1 MSNKSF
7 ELNRTTKTLAKLF
20 PALLVL
26 TPMIAVAGSI
36 DQSTSVPQEFSSD
49 AQYIIGKDVT
59 ITSVDTTPA
68 VAVTGSNVT
77 EATNQGNLSGKEDA
91 LNVNTGAQ
99 RVTVNNVAG
108 ASISST
114 TGNAVNVVSM
124 LGDFNNSGSVTGA
137 EKGILVSN
145 RSSAININNSKTGSI
160 KGQTGISSAVGIG
173 VNNAGTITAT
183 NGDGIFLTNGNTK
196 ITNAGE
202 IKASANGINV
212 TDSARADI
220 TNVGKIDGDATAIF
234 FGSDKD
240 NTLMLK
246 TGSILNG
253 DVITTVSKSNTL
265 ELNGTGSE
273 DSNFIGLN
281 DGDGFASV
289 TMAGENWVMTGDID
303 VIGSGD
309 AIKVNTGS
317 LTLGGDVTN
326 SGNTLVAKNA
336 TLQLG
341 TGKGKATLTGGL
353 TNNGTVIFNQGEN
366 FIFATGITGTG
377 SVEKVDAN
385 ILTLTG
391 NNSYSGDTVLH
402 GGTTL
407 VAEGATLG
415 VKGSNATLTVE
426 NGATFA
432 SAGEVNNN
440 AMILSGGTLAAWNA
454 IAGNP
459 ASSAATADVL
469 NGNMTNN
476 GTLLL
481 SGQNNAVGNNY
492 TIKGDY
498 TGAAGSTI
506 VMNSVVAD
514 DSSATDHLTI
524 TGSSFGQSGISINN
538 IGGQGA
544 QTVNGMEVV
553 SVGGSSDAKM
563 TLAKPVVAGK
573 WEYSLNKHTDG
584 NWYLESTANASEDPA
599 DDTTDP
605 DNTSGNTDGGNG
617 GNGGNGGDT
626 GNGDNS
632 GGNNNGGNTDN
643 GNGTGGNTPSNNGTN
658 TGPEVLAP
666 ETGAYLGNYL
676 AAQSMFLHKRD
687 DRDQITFRNV
697 DDLNTWMY
705 VKGRYHENNVD
716 GDKGSYDTTTMTLQ
730 VGSDFMS
737 KAMENGVLHAGGM
750 FGAGQ
755 AKTHSDAKHN
765 VRDAQGKV
773 DGFNVGLYATWQED
787 QNLRLGNYVDTWA
800 AYSWFNNKVT
810 SDRNDESYHSQGFA
824 ASVEVGH
831 AWVVASEKERA
842 WKIEPQAQVIYSYL
856 DQENHTDRDGVR
868 ITTLDNDGVLGRLG
882 VKSSYFLQ
890 KDVKAWQPYVAVN
903 WLKGAGQNDLA
914 FNGETTSNDT
924 PDDRGQLELGVT
936 GNLNDTT
943 TISLRASGEWGENS
957 YAAYGGHVLLNHRW

>member
-281 DGDGFASV
+281 DGDGFASM
-289 TMAGENWVMTGDID
+289 TMAGENWAMTGDID

-605 DNTSGNTDGGNG
+605 DNTSGNTD
-617 GNGGNGGDT
+617 GGNGGDT

>member
-99 RVTVNNVAG
+99 RVVVNNVAG
-108 ASISST
+108 ASVSST
-114 TGNAVNVVSM
+114 TGSAVHVVSM

-137 EKGILVSN
+137 EKGILVSDK
-145 RSSAININNSKTGSI
+145 SSAININNSKTGSI

-212 TDSARADI
+212 TDSARTDI

-234 FGSDKD
+234 FGSDKE
-240 NTLMLK
+240 NTLTLK

-366 FIFATGITGTG
+366 FTFATGITGTG

-454 IAGNP
+454 IAGNN

-599 DDTTDP
+599 VDTTDP
-605 DNTSGNTDGGNG
+605 DNTSGNTD
-617 GNGGNGGDT
+617 GGNGGDT

>member
-36 DQSTSVPQEFSSD
+36 DQSTSVPQELSSD

-309 AIKVNTGS
+309 SIKVNTGS

-366 FIFATGITGTG
+366 FTFATGITGTG

-454 IAGNP
+454 IAGNN

-617 GNGGNGGDT
+617 GDT

-666 ETGAYLGNYL
+666 ETCAYLGNYL

>member
-77 EATNQGNLSGKEDA
+77 EATNQGNLSGREDA

-99 RVTVNNVAG
+99 RVVVNNVAG
-108 ASISST
+108 ASVSST
-114 TGNAVNVVSM
+114 TGSAVHVVSM

-137 EKGILVSN
+137 EKGILVSDK
-145 RSSAININNSKTGSI
+145 SSAININNSKTGSI

-212 TDSARADI
+212 TDSARTDI

-234 FGSDKD
+234 FGSDKE
-240 NTLMLK
+240 NTLTLK

-366 FIFATGITGTG
+366 FTFATGITGTG

-454 IAGNP
+454 IAGNN

>member
-20 PALLVL
+20 PALLIL

-36 DQSTSVPQEFSSD
+36 DQSTSVPQELSSD

-309 AIKVNTGS
+309 SIKVNTGS

-366 FIFATGITGTG
+366 FTFATGITGTG

-454 IAGNP
+454 IAGNN

-605 DNTSGNTDGGNG
+605 DNTSGNTD
-617 GNGGNGGDT
+617 GGNGGDT

>member
-36 DQSTSVPQEFSSD
+36 DQSTSVPQELSSD

-309 AIKVNTGS
+309 SIKVNTGS

-366 FIFATGITGTG
+366 FTFATGITGTG

-454 IAGNP
+454 IAGNN

-605 DNTSGNTDGGNG
+605 DNTSGNTD
-617 GNGGNGGDT
+617 GGNGGDT

>member
-77 EATNQGNLSGKEDA
+77 EATNQGNLSGREDA

-99 RVTVNNVAG
+99 RVVVNNVAG
-108 ASISST
+108 ASVSST
-114 TGNAVNVVSM
+114 TGSAVHVVSM

-212 TDSARADI
+212 TDSARTDI

-234 FGSDKD
+234 FGSDKE
-240 NTLMLK
+240 NTLTLK

-366 FIFATGITGTG
+366 FTFATGITGTG

-454 IAGNP
+454 IAGNN

>member
-99 RVTVNNVAG
+99 RVVVNNVAG
-108 ASISST
+108 ASVSST
-114 TGNAVNVVSM
+114 TGSAVHVVSM

-137 EKGILVSN
+137 EKGILVSDK
-145 RSSAININNSKTGSI
+145 SSAININNSKTGSI

-212 TDSARADI
+212 TDSARTDI

-234 FGSDKD
+234 FGSDKE
-240 NTLMLK
+240 NTLTLK

-366 FIFATGITGTG
+366 FTFATGITGTG

-454 IAGNP
+454 IAGNN

-632 GGNNNGGNTDN
+632 GDNNNGGNTDN